1 MRRLLL
7 AALPFMCILHA
18 CTTDLSVGAARDD
31 AGSSGADA
39 IAPQTDG
46 GTVTDGSTGEGGEA
60 PDVVI
65 PSDGGCG
72 VVLPLDGPWIDVQI
86 ITGGQP
92 FLMGGTI
99 TPGTYRLTAFR
110 SYPTGQSGTAQ
121 VRETLVVTGS
131 PTVGAFKLIS
141 EMRNTTGDFKAY
153 AAKGSTSTYQG
164 NVGSPQ
170 FFRHQDCPP
179 KPGDDSVTFA
189 ASATE
194 LTLFDAYSSSER
206 VYQRVP

>member
-31 AGSSGADA
+31 AGSAGDA
-39 IAPQTDG
+39 TVAQTDG
-46 GTVTDGSTGEGGEA
+46 ATATDGGAATDSDS

-65 PSDGGCG
+65 PVDGGCG
-72 VVLPLDGPWIDVQI
+72 VVLPLDGPWVDVQVI
-86 ITGGQP
+86 QGGQP

-170 FFRHQDCPP
+170 FFRHQDCPA

>member
-1 MRRLLL
+1 
-7 AALPFMCILHA
+7 MCILHA

-31 AGSSGADA
+31 AGSSGTDA

-46 GTVTDGSTGEGGEA
+46 ATASDGGTGEGGEA
-60 PDVVI
+60 PDVVV

-86 ITGGQP
+86 IQGGQP

-153 AAKGSTSTYQG
+153 PPKGSTSTFQG
-164 NVGSPQ
+164 NIGSPQ
-170 FFRHQDCPP
+170 FFRHQDCPA